1 MKQINDQPIKLDIL
15 NFIIDYVQS
24 VLKDDD
30 IELLSKQVE
39 KKKMQSIFTES
50 TEILGEE
57 VANYRSEFK
66 ALYFG
71 FKNIITKEIESMD
84 KDVDVSQF
92 FDFDASTS
100 ASNPPSG
107 SNQSVG
113 GIDVRSS
120 SQKFQREMQETRGS
134 KHISNPQKK

>member
-1 MKQINDQPIKLDIL
+1 
-15 NFIIDYVQS
+15 
-24 VLKDDD
+24 
-30 IELLSKQVE
+30 
-39 KKKMQSIFTES
+39 
-50 TEILGEE
+50 
-57 VANYRSEFK
+57 
-66 ALYFG
+66 LYFG